1 MSTKSEKF
9 HATTLVTRALENVA
23 SRKTARGP
31 ATPAAKAHNLSARAG
46 RNARVAYEQ
55 TEGRPSRRS
64 TRASA
69 HHQRASNQ
77 LERTHQLAQ
86 AAPERRA
93 SVSRTRSLKFRGK
106 P

>member
-9 HATTLVTRALENVA
+9 HATTLVARSIENEKSRGTAGRRAQ
-23 SRKTARGP
+23 
-31 ATPAAKAHNLSARAG
+31 PAAKAHNLSSRAG
-46 RNARVAYEQ
+46 RQARVAYEE

-64 TRASA
+64 TRGSA
-69 HHQRASNQ
+69 RHQRASNQ

-86 AAPERRA
+86 TAPERRA